1 MPSGEKPSLGR
12 ADFSEFWKSL
22 IMLRPRVIPCLLV
35 HRGGLV
41 KTIEFGSPKYI
52 GDPINAVR
60 IFNEKEADE
69 LMVLDIDATVQRRE
83 PDFSLI
89 KRLAAECRMPICYGG
104 GVTTV
109 DHVVRL
115 VNLGVEKVAISS
127 AAVRTPDILGKM
139 ASAVGGQSIV
149 VVIDVRRRTGFS
161 GPRYDLCSHNGTIV
175 HDLNP
180 VDYAKMIQE
189 FRVGEIVV
197 NSIDRD
203 GKMDGYDLELA
214 EIFRTAVRVPLTF
227 LGGAGSFNHMNK
239 IVNLIGNVGCAA
251 GSLFVFKGKY
261 RAVLINYPTVGQRME
276 MFKNVK

>member
-1 MPSGEKPSLGR
+1 
-12 ADFSEFWKSL
+12 
-22 IMLRPRVIPCLLV
+22 MLRPRVIPCLLV

-115 VNLGVEKVAISS
+115 VNLGVEKVAMSS

-149 VVIDVRRRTGFS
+149 VVIDVRRRTSFS

-175 HDLNP
+175 YDLNP

-189 FRVGEIVV
+189 FGVGEIVV

-214 EIFRTAVRVPLTF
+214 EKFRTAVRVPLTF

-261 RAVLINYPTVGQRME
+261 KAVLINYPTVEQRME
-276 MFKNVK
+276 IFNNVKKISK